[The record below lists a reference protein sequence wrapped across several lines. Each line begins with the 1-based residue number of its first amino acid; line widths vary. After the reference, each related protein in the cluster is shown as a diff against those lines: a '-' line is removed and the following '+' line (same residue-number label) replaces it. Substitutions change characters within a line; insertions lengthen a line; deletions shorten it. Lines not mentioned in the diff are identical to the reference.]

1 MSFYLLDVAKVWK
14 TTKTLSYLNVIFR
27 LNVLWYQKNAVSLPS
42 LMHKNKYKYVS
53 IVSAAAVL
61 LLLGVYMWMT
71 YRSVT
76 NDIREKAGNQLTWAM
91 FYESYTRADLVT
103 EEDTLSLPQS
113 RGNLSLAS
121 SVEGMN
127 DALSR
132 KYHSELSLDAVA
144 MYVDSLLSVA
154 QLNRNVTIQEIVME
168 GPSTGNR
175 RVKVVRQ
182 NNDRCSSWSLLTKP
196 VSIRRDQS
204 RAIRLALN
212 NPYSELA
219 RRLSPLF
226 LLSAFILGFFA
237 VIIVQLLRFITEQ
250 EQMAAL
256 RNDFSYAM
264 VHDMKSPLSS
274 IIMGAHFLH
283 SGKVDDKPQIK
294 EKYFTIIE
302 DEAEHL
308 LALINKL
315 LTISKLENK
324 KLILNKQEM
333 DLAPIID
340 DLVEKAKAKA
350 TKPIKVTTSLEVTQV
365 MADEQYL
372 AEAISN
378 LIDNAVKYSKD
389 EIELQ
394 IKTFDTDKNVLL
406 KVRDNGIGISK
417 EEQQVIF
424 DKFGRAAI
432 HEKNRKGGVSGFGL
446 GLNYVDQ
453 VMQAHGGKVTVS
465 SEKDKFSE
473 FTLYIPQI

>member
-1 MSFYLLDVAKVWK
+1 
-14 TTKTLSYLNVIFR
+14 
-27 LNVLWYQKNAVSLPS
+27 
-42 LMHKNKYKYVS
+42 MHSNRYRNVS
-53 IVSAAAVL
+53 IVSAVAVL
-61 LLLGVYMWMT
+61 LLLALYMWMT

-76 NDIREKAGNQLTWAM
+76 RDITERASAQLTWAM
-91 FYESYTRADLVT
+91 FYESYQRADLVT
-103 EEDTLSLPQS
+103 QGDTLSLPEA
-113 RGNLSLAS
+113 RGNLSLDS

-132 KYHSELSLDAVA
+132 KYHSEISLDTIAIF
-144 MYVDSLLSVA
+144 VDSLLSVA
-154 QLNRNVTIQEIVME
+154 HINRDVTIQEVNAE
-168 GPSTGNR
+168 G
-175 RVKVVRQ
+175 KVLRQ
-182 NNDRCSSWSLLTKP
+182 NNDRSSSWSIKTKP

-204 RAIRLALN
+204 KAVLIALN
-212 NPYSELA
+212 NPYPELA
-219 RRLSPLF
+219 QRLSPLF
-226 LLSAFILGFFA
+226 LISAIILGFFA
-237 VIIVQLLRFITEQ
+237 IIIIQLLRFITEQ
-250 EQMAAL
+250 EQMTEL

-294 EKYFTIIE
+294 EKYYSIIE
-302 DEAEHL
+302 SEAEHL
-308 LALINKL
+308 LALVNKL

-324 KLILNKQEM
+324 KLILNKNET
-333 DLAPIID
+333 DLEPIID

-350 TKPIKVTTSLEVTQV
+350 TKPIEVNTVLEVKKV

-372 AEAISN
+372 TEAIAN
-378 LIDNAVKYSKD
+378 LIDNALKYSKD
-389 EIELQ
+389 EIE
-394 IKTFDTDKNVLL
+394 ISVKTFDTDKNILL
-406 KVRDNGIGISK
+406 KVRDNGIGITK

-465 SEKDKFSE
+465 SEKDKYSE
-473 FTLYIPQI
+473 FTLYIPKNV

>member
-1 MSFYLLDVAKVWK
+1 
-14 TTKTLSYLNVIFR
+14 
-27 LNVLWYQKNAVSLPS
+27 
-42 LMHKNKYKYVS
+42 MHNNKYKYVS
-53 IVSAAAVL
+53 ILSAVTVL
-61 LLLGVYMWMT
+61 LLLGIYMWMT
-71 YRSVT
+71 YRSALK
-76 NDIREKAGNQLTWAM
+76 DIAERAGNQLTWAM

-103 EEDTLSLPQS
+103 EGDTLSLPQS

-132 KYHSELSLDAVA
+132 KFHSELSLETVA

-154 QLNRNVTIQEIVME
+154 RINRDVTVQEID
-168 GPSTGNR
+168 PSTGSKAA
-175 RVKVVRQ
+175 KVIRQ
-182 NNDRCSSWSLLTKP
+182 NNERSSSWSLMTKP
-196 VSIRRDQS
+196 VSIRRDGS

-212 NPYSELA
+212 NPYPELA

-226 LLSAFILGFFA
+226 LVSAIILGFFA
-237 VIIVQLLRFITEQ
+237 VIIIQLLRFITEQ
-250 EQMAAL
+250 EQMAEL

-294 EKYFTIIE
+294 EKYYTIIE
-302 DEAEHL
+302 DEAEHV
-308 LALINKL
+308 LALVNKL
-315 LTISKLENK
+315 LTISKLENR
-324 KLILNKQEM
+324 KLILNKWDIYIE
-333 DLAPIID
+333 PIIN

-350 TKPIKVTTSLEVTQV
+350 TKPIVISTHLEVKNV
-365 MADEQYL
+365 LADEQYL
-372 AEAISN
+372 TEAIAN

-389 EIELQ
+389 EIEIT
-394 IKTFDTDKNVLL
+394 IKTFDTDKYVLL
-406 KVRDNGIGISK
+406 KVRDNGIGMTK

-453 VMQAHGGKVTVS
+453 VMQAHGGKVTVA

-473 FTLYIPQI
+473 FTLYIPKVKSVKTEL

>member
-1 MSFYLLDVAKVWK
+1 MMS
-14 TTKTLSYLNVIFR
+14 
-27 LNVLWYQKNAVSLPS
+27 
-42 LMHKNKYKYVS
+42 MHKNKYKYVS
-53 IVSAAAVL
+53 IVSAVTVL
-61 LLLGVYMWMT
+61 LLLGIYMWMT

-76 NDIREKAGNQLTWAM
+76 KDIAERAGAQLTWAM

-103 EEDTLSLPQS
+103 KGDTLSLPQS

-132 KYHSELSLDAVA
+132 KYHSELSLDTVA

-154 QLNRNVTIQEIVME
+154 KINRDVTVQEIDTTRQVI
-168 GPSTGNR
+168 
-175 RVKVVRQ
+175 KQ
-182 NNDRCSSWSLLTKP
+182 NNERSSSWSLITKP
-196 VSIRRDQS
+196 VSIRRDGS

-212 NPYSELA
+212 NPYPELA

-226 LLSAFILGFFA
+226 LISAMILGFFA

-250 EQMAAL
+250 EQMTEL

-294 EKYFTIIE
+294 EKYYSIIE

-308 LALINKL
+308 LALVNKL
-315 LTISKLENK
+315 LTISKLENR
-324 KLILNKQEM
+324 KLILNKNEI

-350 TKPIKVTTSLEVTQV
+350 TKPLTVTTNLEVTQV

-372 AEAISN
+372 TEAIAN

-389 EIELQ
+389 EIELS
-394 IKTFDTDKNVLL
+394 IKTFDTDKYTLL
-406 KVRDNGIGISK
+406 KVRDNGIGMTK

-453 VMQAHGGKVTVS
+453 VMQAHGGKVTVA
-465 SEKDKFSE
+465 SEKDKFAE
-473 FTLYIPQI
+473 FTLYIPK